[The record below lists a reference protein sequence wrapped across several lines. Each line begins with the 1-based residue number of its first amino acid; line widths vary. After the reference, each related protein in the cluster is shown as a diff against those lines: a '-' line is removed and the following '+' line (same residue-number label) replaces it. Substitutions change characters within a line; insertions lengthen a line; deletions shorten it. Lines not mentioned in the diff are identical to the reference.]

1 MKQNLS
7 TPTSRFTT
15 LELIALLVTWLMWL
29 SSHASPAARG
39 TPTCV
44 ATRNSGSGP
53 PIRMHYVSHAG
64 HDTSDGSSNHPW
76 ATIQHADTV
85 AGPGDTVIVAG
96 GTYRGDVTLGSSG
109 RAGAPITYIA
119 QHKWQA
125 KLVGT
130 SSGDGSAVVRVSGAH
145 LIVENFDVTG
155 SDANGIVLAYKGTT
169 ASYNQAIGNYVH
181 DLITPCDS
189 NNGTA
194 IETR

>member
-1 MKQNLS
+1 MKQNLAK
-7 TPTSRFTT
+7 PTSRFAT
-15 LELIALLVTWLMWL
+15 LALIALLVTWLMWP
-29 SSHASPAARG
+29 SSHASPAARR

-85 AGPGDTVIVAG
+85 VGPGDTVIVAG

-130 SSGDGSAVVRVSGAH
+130 SSGDGSPGVHVAGPHGTAGHSCSSGSGAH
-145 LIVENFDVTG
+145 D
-155 SDANGIVLAYKGTT
+155 TT
-169 ASYNQAIGNYVH
+169 
-181 DLITPCDS
+181 
-189 NNGTA
+189 
-194 IETR
+194 